1 MPLINEP
8 STGNRNRKSLN
19 RLKLLQGVHVCVH
32 VCQGLGQPSE
42 QERMEANKAS
52 LRAKAAYPDYLFN
65 HL

>member
-1 MPLINEP
+1 MDHPLEIEIIEP
-8 STGNRNRKSLN
+8 SKVVAGCAC
-19 RLKLLQGVHVCVH
+19 VCASTVPH
-32 VCQGLGQPSE
+32 GLGQLSE